1 MINYETWCSLMQY
14 LIKIFCLHLISIKKL
29 TETKVDTWIPLR
41 MQLGNVG
48 GGQSC
53 MHCLHQLGLQVML
66 FSGHHCVNFWCMI
79 ARRNGYI
86 WFTSILHQY
95 MEESTYIIDSLGR
108 NLSLNLTH
116 HVVGQIWS
124 FSTPFVFHIALPVK
138 HQLLIPSCLGL
149 TVLTLLKYVLHH
161 IQRVHRREDDS
172 GRNA

>member
-1 MINYETWCSLMQY
+1 
-14 LIKIFCLHLISIKKL
+14 
-29 TETKVDTWIPLR
+29 

-53 MHCLHQLGLQVML
+53 MHRLHQLGLQVMI
-66 FSGHHCVNFWCMI
+66 FTGHQCINFWCMI
-79 ARRNGYI
+79 ARETVIFDSLPFYI
-86 WFTSILHQY
+86 NIL
-95 MEESTYIIDSLGR
+95 EESTHMIDSLIR

-116 HVVGQIWS
+116 HFVGQIWS